1 MDSKQPL
8 IVGFASDL
16 MDTVR
21 IEDAASELGFR
32 VTWIESEE
40 QVGPKGESGIL
51 LTDRLRQ
58 LCPDLLIFDLGNPN
72 IPWRDWIAAIAS
84 DPDTKDIPLIC
95 YGPHVDVTA
104 SQSAKDA
111 GARVVL
117 ARSRFLGSLAELL
130 EKYIAKKN

>member
-1 MDSKQPL
+1 MSSKQPL
-8 IVGFASDL
+8 ILGFASDL

-21 IEDAASELGFR
+21 IEDVASELGYK

-40 QVGPKGESGIL
+40 QVGPKGESSIL
-51 LTDRLRQ
+51 LVDRLRQ
-58 LCPDLLIFDLGNPN
+58 LCPDLLIFDLGTPN
-72 IPWRDWIAAIAS
+72 IPWRDWIIAIAT

-104 SQSAKDA
+104 SQAAKQA

-130 EKYIAKKN
+130 EKYIAKKD